1 MSNKRKLDR
10 DGLEVYLLN
19 LLLAYRPLLFICGV
33 FLLFYAIGAIATS
46 PWAGLIAFLSAA
58 FLLILSYSYNLS
70 LQIARLGAWL
80 GTRWRRDR

>member
-19 LLLAYRPLLFICGV
+19 LLLAYRPLLFVCGI
-33 FLLFYAIGAIATS
+33 FLLVYGIGAIATS

-70 LQIARLGAWL
+70 LQVARLGAWL
-80 GTRWRRDR
+80 GTHWRRDR

>member
-19 LLLAYRPLLFICGV
+19 LLLAYRPLLFVCGF
-33 FLLFYAIGAIATS
+33 FLLVYGIGAIATS